1 MGVWDLMYLV
11 QQYKKALR
19 LAENQD
25 FSEKTRSEFS
35 LKAENLRLQIGR
47 HLERAEKSSMIQE
60 SYNKDGSIQGC
71 PIQIYLSVPL
81 VSPLHP
87 WDMACSAACVR
98 STRAIPGSI
107 ALVGSFSATCA
118 LRQLPVELHATR
130 GMCVRVV

>member
-47 HLERAEKSSMIQE
+47 YLERAEKSSMIQE
-60 SYNKDGSIQGC
+60 SNNKDESI
-71 PIQIYLSVPL
+71 
-81 VSPLHP
+81 
-87 WDMACSAACVR
+87 
-98 STRAIPGSI
+98 
-107 ALVGSFSATCA
+107 
-118 LRQLPVELHATR
+118 
-130 GMCVRVV
+130 

>member
-60 SYNKDGSIQGC
+60 SYNKDGSI
-71 PIQIYLSVPL
+71 
-81 VSPLHP
+81 
-87 WDMACSAACVR
+87 
-98 STRAIPGSI
+98 
-107 ALVGSFSATCA
+107 
-118 LRQLPVELHATR
+118 
-130 GMCVRVV
+130 